1 MVRIW
6 YMDDNLDDPQS
17 EHIEREID
25 TQEMCDR
32 TGVEYWY
39 FHPDHL
45 QSEHSSLEKLKNDRH
60 YTYEDE
66 IVVQPTMENY
76 ETKLKTFFKEHLHS
90 DEEIRL
96 VLEGSGYF
104 DCRDYNDRWI
114 RINVFPGDLIILPA
128 GMYHRFIPDKNNF
141 IRAKRFF
148 VGEPIWV
155 PINRPADD
163 HPARKSY
170 LEEKVVRYHN
180 GNQTLAAGH

>member
-17 EHIEREID
+17 EHIEKEID

-45 QSEHSSLEKLKNDRH
+45 QSEHSSLEKLKNDRN

-76 ETKLKTFFKEHLHS
+76 ETKLKTFFQRTS
-90 DEEIRL
+90 SF
-96 VLEGSGYF
+96 G
-104 DCRDYNDRWI
+104 
-114 RINVFPGDLIILPA
+114 
-128 GMYHRFIPDKNNF
+128 
-141 IRAKRFF
+141 
-148 VGEPIWV
+148 
-155 PINRPADD
+155 
-163 HPARKSY
+163 
-170 LEEKVVRYHN
+170 
-180 GNQTLAAGH
+180 